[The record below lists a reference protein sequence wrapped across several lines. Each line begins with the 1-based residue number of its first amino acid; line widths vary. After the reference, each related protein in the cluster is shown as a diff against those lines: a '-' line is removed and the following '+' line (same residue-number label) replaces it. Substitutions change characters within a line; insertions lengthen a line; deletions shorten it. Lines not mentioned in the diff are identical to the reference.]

1 MPFKFHGGVHP
12 NYMKAPD
19 VPVTVI
25 APPPQVVLP
34 MMQHIGAPCKPLVAV
49 GDYVKMGQKIA
60 DNPAPVSAP
69 IHATVSGKVIAIE
82 PRPHPLG
89 DMIPAIVI
97 ENDFQDTPC
106 TDLAPLTPEQ
116 MKDPEAILDRI
127 REAGIV
133 GHGGAMFPT
142 AFKIRG
148 GLGKVD
154 TLIINGAECE
164 PYLNGDHLTMKNHP
178 EELLKGIELARIA
191 SGLDKA
197 YYGIEKNKQDAIDL
211 LLSKNP
217 AQYGVEIV
225 PENVKYPQGAEKMQI
240 KAITNREVKPGGLP
254 SGVGC
259 NVISTQ
265 TAYAIY
271 RACYEGMPSIER
283 VLTVA
288 GSAMGDKSYN
298 LQCRFGTPFS
308 YIVEQCGGFVVEPKK
323 IVLGGPMMGRMVDNA
338 DAFAKEV
345 VTKTSGGLIILP
357 RGHYLHRNAT
367 TPLNFMRRRA
377 ASACIQCRSCSELC
391 PRHLLGHPFETHRV
405 MRAFGSNAELTAEAG
420 RLALLCC
427 DCGVCE
433 HVACPMGLS
442 PRRINQAIKN
452 ELRAAGMKY
461 EGSRDVNEAYTQWRE
476 FRRVPVPRLV
486 NKIGIS
492 RYMELP
498 TNDLGALSPAEVRIP
513 LRQHIGAPAQAV
525 VKAGDRVKCGDV
537 IGEIPEQG
545 LGARIHASMDGVV
558 KSVDGAVVIGK

>member
-1 MPFKFHGGVHP
+1 M
-12 NYMKAPD
+12 
-19 VPVTVI
+19 
-25 APPPQVVLP
+25 
-34 MMQHIGAPCKPLVAV
+34 
-49 GDYVKMGQKIA
+49 
-60 DNPAPVSAP
+60 
-69 IHATVSGKVIAIE
+69 
-82 PRPHPLG
+82 
-89 DMIPAIVI
+89 I

-116 MKDPEAILDRI
+116 LKDPEAILDRI

-323 IVLGGPMMGRMVDNA
+323 IVLGGPMMGLIATNLEAPNIKGTAGILFFTDKEDRSVENPTCIHCGKCLTVCPMKLEPLYMYKYYQKRDFENMQKYHILDCFECGSCSYNCPGRLPLTHTFKTA
-338 DAFAKEV
+338 KLLFAARAAEEKARAEAAAKEAE
-345 VTKTSGGLIILP
+345 TK
-357 RGHYLHRNAT
+357 
-367 TPLNFMRRRA
+367 
-377 ASACIQCRSCSELC
+377 
-391 PRHLLGHPFETHRV
+391 
-405 MRAFGSNAELTAEAG
+405 
-420 RLALLCC
+420 
-427 DCGVCE
+427 
-433 HVACPMGLS
+433 
-442 PRRINQAIKN
+442 
-452 ELRAAGMKY
+452 
-461 EGSRDVNEAYTQWRE
+461 
-476 FRRVPVPRLV
+476 
-486 NKIGIS
+486 
-492 RYMELP
+492 
-498 TNDLGALSPAEVRIP
+498 
-513 LRQHIGAPAQAV
+513 
-525 VKAGDRVKCGDV
+525 
-537 IGEIPEQG
+537 
-545 LGARIHASMDGVV
+545 
-558 KSVDGAVVIGK
+558 

>member
-116 MKDPEAILDRI
+116 MKDPEAILERI

-191 SGLDKA
+191 SGLDQ
-197 YYGIEKNKQDAIDL
+197 GL
-211 LLSKNP
+211 LRH
-217 AQYGVEIV
+217 
-225 PENVKYPQGAEKMQI
+225 
-240 KAITNREVKPGGLP
+240 RE
-254 SGVGC
+254 
-259 NVISTQ
+259 
-265 TAYAIY
+265 
-271 RACYEGMPSIER
+271 
-283 VLTVA
+283 
-288 GSAMGDKSYN
+288 
-298 LQCRFGTPFS
+298 
-308 YIVEQCGGFVVEPKK
+308 EQ
-323 IVLGGPMMGRMVDNA
+323 
-338 DAFAKEV
+338 
-345 VTKTSGGLIILP
+345 
-357 RGHYLHRNAT
+357 
-367 TPLNFMRRRA
+367 
-377 ASACIQCRSCSELC
+377 
-391 PRHLLGHPFETHRV
+391 
-405 MRAFGSNAELTAEAG
+405 AG
-420 RLALLCC
+420 RHRPAA
-427 DCGVCE
+427 VQE
-433 HVACPMGLS
+433 
-442 PRRINQAIKN
+442 PRA
-452 ELRAAGMKY
+452 
-461 EGSRDVNEAYTQWRE
+461 V
-476 FRRVPVPRLV
+476 RR
-486 NKIGIS
+486 
-492 RYMELP
+492 
-498 TNDLGALSPAEVRIP
+498 
-513 LRQHIGAPAQAV
+513 
-525 VKAGDRVKCGDV
+525 GDRA
-537 IGEIPEQG
+537 GERQVPPGRREDADQG
-545 LGARIHASMDGVV
+545 HHEP
-558 KSVDGAVVIGK
+558 

>member
-154 TLIINGAECE
+154 TLIINGAES
-164 PYLNGDHLTMKNHP
+164 YLNGDHLTMKNHP

-323 IVLGGPMMGRMVDNA
+323 IVLGGPMMGLIATNLEAPNIKGTAGILFFTDKEDRSVENPTCIHCGKCLTVCPMKLEPLYMYKYFQNRDFENMQKYHILDCFECGSCSYNCPGRLPLTHTFKTA
-338 DAFAKEV
+338 KLLFAARAAEEKARAEAAAKEAE
-345 VTKTSGGLIILP
+345 TK
-357 RGHYLHRNAT
+357 
-367 TPLNFMRRRA
+367 
-377 ASACIQCRSCSELC
+377 
-391 PRHLLGHPFETHRV
+391 
-405 MRAFGSNAELTAEAG
+405 
-420 RLALLCC
+420 
-427 DCGVCE
+427 
-433 HVACPMGLS
+433 
-442 PRRINQAIKN
+442 
-452 ELRAAGMKY
+452 
-461 EGSRDVNEAYTQWRE
+461 
-476 FRRVPVPRLV
+476 
-486 NKIGIS
+486 
-492 RYMELP
+492 
-498 TNDLGALSPAEVRIP
+498 
-513 LRQHIGAPAQAV
+513 
-525 VKAGDRVKCGDV
+525 
-537 IGEIPEQG
+537 
-545 LGARIHASMDGVV
+545 
-558 KSVDGAVVIGK
+558 